1 MSRNQG
7 KKALEPKNSPVNQE
21 LQESIISRAGKNI
34 VIPDTNVLI
43 QDPDSVGEF
52 LKGGNLVVIPWQ
64 VFLELDGLKK
74 SSEVGWEA
82 GKAIK
87 NIHALKMAQANLVIE
102 HKSYFPGGNDLN
114 KTEPDHRIIATVL
127 YIAGN
132 LKQKGSQYQGY
143 SKIKLVTNDYGMQI
157 VASEFVK
164 QSNFCFEP
172 YKRDLIRLK
181 EKSLLL
187 PIKKILQ
194 EEIKKDEDGQEYCH
208 IGQREKIFYG
218 KPVMI
223 HLKSEE
229 TPSPYAVALRKD
241 NRLEFLN
248 NNIKLSGISAKN
260 NGQPNWQQ
268 IAALHLLSDPS
279 VSAVFLQGGAGTGKT
294 LLALAAGMHQKK
306 HNFYD
311 HLIIMR
317 PTIHLSEDDNLGF
330 LPGDINQ
337 KLAPWILSIRHNLAE
352 INNKMKN
359 NTKVN
364 EEENENGLDFLIK
377 SGIEIQPLGY
387 IRGASFK
394 KCFIIIE
401 EAQNLPRHL
410 IKTIMTRPAEGTK
423 IVFTGDLG
431 QIDNK
436 RLTRESSG
444 LAYAISK
451 MADIPMIGIV
461 NFEQTLRS
469 PLASLADKIL

>member
-1 MSRNQG
+1 MDRNKG
-7 KKALEPKNSPVNQE
+7 KKTVVAKNSPVNQE
-21 LQESIISRAGKNI
+21 LQELLNSRSGKNI

-43 QDPDSVGEF
+43 QDPDSVREF
-52 LKGGNLVVIPWQ
+52 LKGGNLVVIPWRA
-64 VFLELDGLKK
+64 FLELDGLKK

-87 NIHALKMAQANLVIE
+87 NIHALKMAQTNLLIE
-102 HKSYFPGGNDLN
+102 RRSYFPSGNDLN
-114 KTEPDHRIIATVL
+114 KSEPDHRIIATALHVVR
-127 YIAGN
+127 N
-132 LKQKGSQYQGY
+132 LTVHGSQYQGY
-143 SKIKLVTNDYGMQI
+143 AKVKLVTNDYGMQI
-157 VASEFVK
+157 VASEFIK
-164 QSNFCFEP
+164 RNDFCFEP

-181 EKSLLL
+181 EESLLL
-187 PIKKILQ
+187 PVKKILQ
-194 EEIKKDEDGQEYCH
+194 EEIKKDENRQEYYQ
-208 IGQREKIFYG
+208 ISQKEKISFG
-218 KPVMI
+218 KPIII

-229 TPSPYAVALRKD
+229 SSYPYAVALRRGD
-241 NRLEFLN
+241 RLEFLDQN
-248 NNIKLSGISAKN
+248 LKLSSVGAKN

-268 IAALHLLSDPS
+268 IAALHLLSDNK

-294 LLALAAGMHQKK
+294 LLALAAGIHQKRQK
-306 HNFYD
+306 IFD
-311 HLIIMR
+311 HLIVMR

-352 INNKMKN
+352 INKTKK
-359 NTKVN
+359 NTKPN
-364 EEENENGLDFLIK
+364 EDEDENGINALIK
-377 SGIEIQPLGY
+377 AGIEIQPLGY

-410 IKTIMTRPAEGTK
+410 IKTILTRPAEGTK

-451 MADIPMIGIV
+451 MSNIPMIGIV